1 MEFSK
6 IHHLNMSCAS
16 VVLSKSFYWHHSLW
30 HPAKWYVVSPA
41 MQILLHSDNGNMSLK
56 SNAKHKDHFD
66 KNDGNRAEPDIHVTL
81 VTNDNIQIYMQKSAV
96 GLERNTHSH
105 KSTHQ
110 ERQRCW
116 MNEKNCMTFRLCN
129 SCIRI
134 RSTQWKIIL
143 NFL

>member
-1 MEFSK
+1 
-6 IHHLNMSCAS
+6 
-16 VVLSKSFYWHHSLW
+16 
-30 HPAKWYVVSPA
+30 
-41 MQILLHSDNGNMSLK
+41 MSLK

-66 KNDGNRAEPDIHVTL
+66 KNDENRAEPDIHVTL

-116 MNEKNCMTFRLCN
+116 MNEKKIAWRFVFAIPVSGFDRLN
-129 SCIRI
+129 G
-134 RSTQWKIIL
+134 K
-143 NFL
+143 